1 MGIVLGIIA
10 LIAAGCLIAY
20 AIVLTL
26 KWLKKKISEKLA
38 KRNVKKVAVADLQD
52 LIDEC
57 ENKVSMSE
65 LNNLAN
71 QGYTHLMAE
80 VGNDGNIV
88 NEVELIEDTNDS
100 IDSEVEELLNRTNQ
114 GMVIIEG

>member
-20 AIVLTL
+20 AVALTI
-26 KWLKKKISEKLA
+26 KWLSKKISEKLA

-52 LIDEC
+52 LINQC
-57 ENKVSMSE
+57 ENKMSMSE
-65 LNNLAN
+65 LDSFAD

-80 VGNDGNIV
+80 VGNDGKIINDV
-88 NEVELIEDTNDS
+88 DLIKDTNDS